1 MAEVLTGYRPG
12 AIGAVARLHAEY
24 YAREWGFG
32 VFFEAK
38 VAAEAGNYFSRYNE
52 YTDRAWLVEIDGA
65 IEGSL
70 IIDGGEAGA
79 AEQGAHLRW
88 FVMSDKCRGQGL
100 GERLMAE
107 AVQFCRD
114 ADHARVYLTTFAG
127 LDAARR
133 LYDRHGFTL
142 ISETSDTTWGVEV
155 QEQLFALTL

>member
-1 MAEVLTGYRPG
+1 MTEILTGYRPG
-12 AIGAVARLHAEY
+12 AIGAVAGLHGEY

-38 VAAEAGNYFSRYNE
+38 VAAEAGEFFARYDE
-52 YTDRAWLVEIDGA
+52 ATDRAWLIEIDGA

-100 GERLMAE
+100 GQKLMAE

-114 ADHARVYLTTFAG
+114 AGHERVYLTTFAG
-127 LDAARR
+127 LEPARH
-133 LYDRHGFTL
+133 LYDRHGFAL
-142 ISETSDTTWGVEV
+142 VSEADGDTWGVTV
-155 QEQLFALTL
+155 REQLFAVTL